1 MVHPMPHIRSILILF
16 SMAVFMMGCAVME
29 PPQAQVSVQSVNAG
43 SLRLAE
49 IERRLGAIERMLATG
64 TLVELTKQ
72 VDELQRDVAELRGR
86 TDVLEYNT
94 DGTTSRQRELYVDL
108 DNRIRALE
116 QQRLV
121 EQGVELSP
129 TIVADEDAQVS
140 GVEPE
145 PIEPPTGTDR
155 ESYEEAFALL
165 RQGRYPEAGVAFQRL
180 LLMFPQS
187 QLKDNAQYW
196 LAETYYGTGQFE
208 QALIEFQAILS
219 NYPRSRKIPDA
230 MLKVG
235 YSHYEL
241 EQWEESRAMLQQL
254 ILDYPGSTASRL
266 ASQRLDR
273 LSEDGY

>member
-1 MVHPMPHIRSILILF
+1 MINIRWTLVLSSIGLL
-16 SMAVFMMGCAVME
+16 MAGCAVME
-29 PPQAQVSVQSVNAG
+29 PPQAQVAMQSGNSSSV
-43 SLRLAE
+43 RLAE

-72 VDELQRDVAELRGR
+72 ADELQRDLADLRGR
-86 TDVLEYNT
+86 TEILEYDT
-94 DGTTSRQRELYVDL
+94 EGTTSRQRELYVDL
-108 DNRIRALE
+108 DNRLRALE
-116 QQRLV
+116 QSRPV
-121 EQGVELSP
+121 DGELEGHA
-129 TIVADEDAQVS
+129 TIVDGEDGQIRGA
-140 GVEPE
+140 EPE
-145 PIEPPTGTDR
+145 PIETPTGTDR
-155 ESYEEAFALL
+155 QSYEAAFALL
-165 RQGRYPEAGVAFQRL
+165 RQGRYAEAGAAFKGL

-208 QALIEFQAILS
+208 QALVEFQAVLN

-235 YSHYEL
+235 FSHYEL
-241 EQWEESRAMLQQL
+241 EQWEESRTMLQQL

>member
-1 MVHPMPHIRSILILF
+1 MAHIKSILSLF
-16 SMAVFMMGCAVME
+16 SIGLLMMGCAVME

-72 VDELQRDVAELRGR
+72 VDELQRDIADLRGR
-86 TDVLEYNT
+86 TEILEYDT
-94 DGTTSRQRELYVDL
+94 VGATSRQRELYVDL
-108 DNRIRALE
+108 DNRMRALE

-121 EQGVELSP
+121 EDGLVLPAAIVDGEDVQVDVVGAGPVETP
-129 TIVADEDAQVS
+129 TV
-140 GVEPE
+140 
-145 PIEPPTGTDR
+145 TDR
-155 ESYEEAFALL
+155 QSYEAAFALL
-165 RQGRYPEAGVAFQRL
+165 RQGRYPEAGAAFQQM

-187 QLKDNAQYW
+187 QLNGNAQYW

-208 QALIEFQAILS
+208 QALFEFQAVLS

-235 YSHYEL
+235 FSHYEL
-241 EQWEESRAMLQQL
+241 EQWEECRIMLQQL
-254 ILDYPGSTASRL
+254 MLDYPGSTVSRL
-266 ASQRLDR
+266 ASQKLDR